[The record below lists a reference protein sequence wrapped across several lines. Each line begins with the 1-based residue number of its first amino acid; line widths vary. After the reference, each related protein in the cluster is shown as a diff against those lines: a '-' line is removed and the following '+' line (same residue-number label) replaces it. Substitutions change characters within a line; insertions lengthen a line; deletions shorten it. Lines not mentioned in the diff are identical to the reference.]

1 MPSAAKAITVRF
13 QVLQGRRLA
22 PKDKNGLADPYA
34 IVNVGK
40 KKQST
45 HIVYE
50 DLNPVWNCSFDFA
63 ISPTKPPPTIIL
75 VVWDYNR
82 WRHAYMGEIHIPLL
96 DLFTDSAPNPFKP
109 GREHGFWYKLTTG
122 RGKYADAKVS
132 GDILINAGFVL
143 PTGDA
148 LSALA
153 DADGKTPWDTLNQT
167 LFASSSVSSS
177 SSSSSALGT
186 VAKLQDSSSSDH
198 ATPDS
203 YYEPCLSAEN
213 RDRSGSITIDTQ
225 GLSPTG
231 SPTLHP
237 KDSGTTATASINSPL
252 SALLNAPDSPNEPKM
267 YMSLWDSLRMMPMHL
282 RVQPDTPGSP
292 GLRLATLNLAQD
304 ASSSSKTFGASTNT
318 AGSSPAP
325 GTESKSLDNTTAL
338 LSNHKHP
345 DHGRPS
351 FANPVPVPQTAARA
365 SPPTG
370 DRGSSDALLLPV
382 SASGQS
388 LPAQSP
394 SQGALLSPHLGSGG
408 GATQPQGVVF
418 IEVNSASD
426 LPRAHNVT
434 RTGFDMDPFVVI
446 GFSRKTWRTSTKRHK
461 LNPQW
466 NEKLSFEVT
475 AKETHYPLR
484 FSVYDYDKLSN
495 NDHIGTT
502 EVALCHIVRYFENQY
517 SQIQSQHDLFNK
529 LEPCFDME
537 DLPLDLALTKKS
549 WQDHHNSQLHIRL
562 SYAPYSVLRSKFW
575 LAMCRQYDSD
585 ENGSINL
592 TEIQT
597 MLDSLGST
605 LSDETIE
612 DFFMQKR
619 KRPEQDELE
628 FFEVIQCLENHILQ
642 PQALI
647 TAEASLPPTSELLN
661 EPMNVGGGSG
671 SPASEPLPAL
681 AGDEVAESSPQP
693 SETASVAAS
702 AIETGSTATTP
713 TATNRNRG
721 RSFLGAAKKSGVSL
735 LYAAKRTVT
744 KASRV
749 ASRAES
755 EEPESQS
762 SSGGIPTDTPV
773 TTTAVTS
780 SSVPS
785 DGNKVK
791 VATAPVAFSLGEG
804 DGSGGSNDGEESSDE
819 DSTGSSSSSST
830 ESSRGDDGYASSEDG
845 AVGGTVTASS
855 SASRTPVQRIISP
868 AHCPICQKVSLRTSS
883 DLVATNHV
891 ALCFIRDASK
901 SQRERFVMGN
911 FVTEAQAQRKWF
923 TRLVKYVGYGGYAIG
938 KNNANIIVIDRATGN
953 QIEEKIPA
961 YIRLGI
967 RLLYRNIGQISA
979 ARMKKTRNLLR
990 SLSAKQGRKYDDP
1003 SSARLIPSFIQLHRL
1018 NVDEILEPL
1027 DSFANFNEFFYRRLK
1042 PDARR
1047 NAAPDDPTVALSPA
1061 DCRCMVFNSL
1071 NDATQLWIKGRH
1083 FNLTR
1088 LLGGF
1093 SALADQFKGG
1103 KLAIFRLAPQDY
1115 HRFHIPVDGVML
1127 ESHVIAASSAE
1138 PTANDASWEKQSS
1151 TTPLTTTLPGPS
1163 SPQVVDPTT
1172 PSTAITGG
1180 GFTSGTNT
1188 ASSTRVVVD
1197 EQGRTR
1203 TLIEFP
1209 YTVPGDYY
1217 TVNPMAIRTSLD
1229 VFGENVRVISLIQS
1243 PQFGLVA
1250 YICIGAMMVGSIEI
1264 TSQVDRTYQRMDEH
1278 GYFKFGG
1285 STCILLFQKDAITF
1299 DQDIV
1304 ANSNVPIETFIKM
1317 GDSIGRATTSA

>member
-1 MPSAAKAITVRF
+1 MPSASKAITVRF

-22 PKDKNGLADPYA
+22 PKDKNGLADPYT

-50 DLNPVWNCSFDFA
+50 DLNPVWNCSFDFGINPA
-63 ISPTKPPPTIIL
+63 KPPPTIIL

-96 DLFTDSAPNPFKP
+96 DLFTDNAPNSFKP
-109 GREHGFWYKLTTG
+109 GREHGLWYKLTTG

-148 LSALA
+148 LSAMV

-167 LFASSSVSSS
+167 LFASSSFSSS
-177 SSSSSALGT
+177 SSSSSALGA
-186 VAKLQDSSSSDH
+186 VAKSHDSSGSDH
-198 ATPDS
+198 TTPES
-203 YYEPCLSAEN
+203 YYEPGLGAEG
-213 RDRSGSITIDTQ
+213 RDRSGSISIDTQ
-225 GLSPTG
+225 GLSPAA
-231 SPTLHP
+231 SPALRP
-237 KDSGTTATASINSPL
+237 DDSRNSATAMATINSPL
-252 SALLNAPDSPNEPKM
+252 SALLNAPDSPNEPKA

-292 GLRLATLNLAQD
+292 GLRFATLNLAQGT
-304 ASSSSKTFGASTNT
+304 SSSPGKSGASTNT
-318 AGSSPAP
+318 ANSSPAP
-325 GTESKSLDNTTAL
+325 GSESKPLASTAAFPSNDEHHSHARSSL
-338 LSNHKHP
+338 
-345 DHGRPS
+345 
-351 FANPVPVPQTAARA
+351 ANPVPVPQAAA
-365 SPPTG
+365 QTFLPTS
-370 DRGSSDALLLPV
+370 DRGSSDTLLLPM

-394 SQGALLSPHLGSGG
+394 SHSALLSPHLGSGG
-408 GATQPQGVVF
+408 GATQPQGVIF

-502 EVALCHIVRYFENQY
+502 EVALCHVVRYFENQY

-597 MLDSLGST
+597 MLDSLSST

-612 DFFMQKR
+612 DFFVQKG

-628 FFEVIQCLENHILQ
+628 FFEVIQCLESYILQ

-647 TAEASLPPTSELLN
+647 TAEASPPPTSELLN
-661 EPMNVGGGSG
+661 EPMNTGGGSGG
-671 SPASEPLPAL
+671 SPASEPLPELGAE
-681 AGDEVAESSPQP
+681 DSAESSHQP
-693 SETASVAAS
+693 SETASVA
-702 AIETGSTATTP
+702 TAAAAAGPTTP
-713 TATNRNRG
+713 TSTNRGRG

-755 EEPESQS
+755 EEPDSQG
-762 SSGGIPTDTPV
+762 SSG
-773 TTTAVTS
+773 TTSTGAAAATIS
-780 SSVPS
+780 SPLLSAG
-785 DGNKVK
+785 DKAK
-791 VATAPVAFSLGEG
+791 DATAPVAFSLGEG
-804 DGSGGSNDGEESSDE
+804 GESGGSNDGEQSSGEESTDSSSM
-819 DSTGSSSSSST
+819 STGSP
-830 ESSRGDDGYASSEDG
+830 RGDHGYASSDDG
-845 AVGGTVTASS
+845 VVGGTTTAGS
-855 SASRTPVQRIISP
+855 SASCTPVQRIISP
-868 AHCPICQKVSLRTSS
+868 AHCPICQKTSLRRSS
-883 DLVATNHV
+883 DLEATNHV

-990 SLSAKQGRKYDDP
+990 SLSVKQGRKYDDP

-1042 PDARR
+1042 PEARR
-1047 NAAPDDPTVALSPA
+1047 NAAPDDPAVALSPA

-1071 NDATQLWIKGRH
+1071 SDATQLWIKGRH

-1093 SALADQFKGG
+1093 SALAGQFTGG

-1115 HRFHIPVDGVML
+1115 HRFHIPVDGLML
-1127 ESHVIAASSAE
+1127 ESHVIASSA
-1138 PTANDASWEKQSS
+1138 DS
-1151 TTPLTTTLPGPS
+1151 TTDGEHQEEQQPGPS

-1172 PSTAITGG
+1172 LATALTGG
-1180 GFTSGTNT
+1180 GFSSGTNT

-1197 EQGRTR
+1197 KQGRTK
-1203 TLIEFP
+1203 TLIELP

-1229 VFGENVRVISLIQS
+1229 VFGENIRVINLIQS

-1264 TSQVDRTYQRMDEH
+1264 TSQVDRTYHRMDEH

-1317 GDSIGRATTSA
+1317 GDSIGRATASATAASSSSQINA